1 MNPLVAL
8 PAEKVAVN
16 PELARALKYA
26 VALYVGVTVQAGVF
40 VYAVAKVT
48 VHAVGEP
55 LPIVTTP
62 ATPLPPCCRV
72 GAVPQFVMVGPCGN
86 TETSCIPPTKSDVGV
101 KAIGV
106 VPDTLK

>member
-55 LPIVTTP
+55 LPIWLAIYTAARGP
-62 ATPLPPCCRV
+62 
-72 GAVPQFVMVGPCGN
+72 GALVAVC
-86 TETSCIPPTKSDVGV
+86 ESACIPF
-101 KAIGV
+101 
-106 VPDTLK
+106 